1 MADKSATILQFPE
14 RPDPTE
20 YGGIADINAEPA
32 PVEILGTLTRLEIP
46 PDRVLDAAIGELDSV
61 LLLGWDKNGDP
72 YVATSIAGEH
82 GIPRLADLANRF
94 LHKLYNGD
102 YCL

>member
-1 MADKSATILQFPE
+1 VSERTATIIQFPE

-20 YGGIADINAEPA
+20 LGGIADINAEMA
-32 PVEILGTLTRLEIP
+32 PVELLDGTTTLKVP
-46 PDRVLDAAIGELDSV
+46 PDRVLEAAKGQLEDV
-61 LLLGWDKNGDP
+61 LLLGWDKAGTM
-72 YVATSIAGEH
+72 YVASSFESKNCGAELGHLTN
-82 GIPRLADLANRF
+82 LF